1 MTCPHIESVFEILG
15 RKWNGRLVHYLAQQP
30 ARAHRFTDIQ
40 RDLGDISPRALSL
53 KLSELAGYG
62 IVTRVPAHGSGPAP
76 GYTLSER
83 GLRLARAMQPLQ
95 DWAREDALSD
105 AAREATVISG

>member
-15 RKWNGRLVHYLAQQP
+15 RKWNGRLIHHLAQQP
-30 ARAHRFTDIQ
+30 AGASRFTDIQ

-53 KLSELAGYG
+53 KLSELAGHG
-62 IVTRVPAHGSGPAP
+62 IVTRVPAHGSGAAP

-83 GLRLARAMQPLQ
+83 GLRLARAMRPLR
-95 DWAREDALSD
+95 DWAREDAVNQSAGE
-105 AAREATVISG
+105 AAVNAG